1 MTKTV
6 ELVEEVEVET
16 QAAEEAQAQVV
27 NEPEMSLTQDELPET
42 KEVLSPD
49 EEEVP
54 VEASAA
60 NQNTLQENEIVAAEE
75 ESEEAEG
82 TVEATEEAPAPTYDV
97 TDPSAPWLLS
107 CVESLVFASTQP
119 LTVARVVDVLKGE
132 RVRIEKDIVKGAF
145 ENLLSAWNDPE
156 RKLATGFQLVEVAKG
171 LSFRTVM
178 DNAPF
183 IRRFFAER
191 PQRLTRAQLETL
203 AIISYRQPA
212 TRGQVEEIRGVDC
225 GSALRT
231 LLDKNL
237 IKVLGKSE
245 DIGRPWIYGTTKYF
259 LSFFALKSL
268 HDLPPLQ
275 EVQELDAENTEKLRA
290 ILGDSSEE
298 NMIMELFDPEKQGN
312 LISSDTEQMSEAA
325 LTDLESAVGFAT
337 EVMKR
342 VKDGPEA
349 EQDDDAQVVPAEVKE
364 TSTEVSP

>member
-1 MTKTV
+1 MTKSV
-6 ELVEEVEVET
+6 EVLEVEEVEVDVET
-16 QAAEEAQAQVV
+16 QRAELEPHEVSVVADEVRVTEEDVSATPAETEAVAEDVPQADLAAEKVASE
-27 NEPEMSLTQDELPET
+27 
-42 KEVLSPD
+42 
-49 EEEVP
+49 EEEVLLT
-54 VEASAA
+54 A
-60 NQNTLQENEIVAAEE
+60 NGEVAEE
-75 ESEEAEG
+75 VREETAM
-82 TVEATEEAPAPTYDV
+82 VYDV
-97 TDPSAPWLLS
+97 TDPAAPWLLS

-132 RVRIEKDIVKGAF
+132 RVKIEKDIVRGAF
-145 ENLLSAWNDPE
+145 ENLLAAWNDPD
-156 RKLATGFQLVEVAKG
+156 RSLATGFQLVEVAKG

-245 DIGRPWIYGTTKYF
+245 EIGRPWIYGTTKYF

-290 ILGDSSEE
+290 ILGDTSEE
-298 NMIMELFDPEKQGN
+298 NMIMELFDPEKQGK
-312 LISSDTEQMSEAA
+312 LISEDTEEMSEAA
-325 LTDLESAVGFAT
+325 LTDLDSAVGFAN

-342 VKDGPEA
+342 VKNGPESQNA
-349 EQDDDAQVVPAEVKE
+349 EGSQAIPATTEDAPAEV
-364 TSTEVSP
+364 SP

>member
-6 ELVEEVEVET
+6 EVVEEVEMET
-16 QAAEEAQAQVV
+16 QTAELEHEVPTAETETKMAEEKSSALIEEDAAEPNAAPAEAVEAEAVEAEAV
-27 NEPEMSLTQDELPET
+27 
-42 KEVLSPD
+42 
-49 EEEVP
+49 EEE
-54 VEASAA
+54 
-60 NQNTLQENEIVAAEE
+60 T
-75 ESEEAEG
+75 
-82 TVEATEEAPAPTYDV
+82 PAPVYDV
-97 TDPSAPWLLS
+97 TDPAAPWLLS

-132 RVRIEKDIVKGAF
+132 RVKIEKDIVRGAF
-145 ENLLSAWNDPE
+145 ENLLASWNDPQ
-156 RKLATGFQLVEVAKG
+156 RSLATGFQLVEVAKG

-290 ILGDSSEE
+290 ILGDTSEE
-298 NMIMELFDPEKQGN
+298 NMIMGLFDPEKQGK
-312 LISSDTEQMSEAA
+312 LVSSDTEQMSEAA

-337 EVMKR
+337 EVMQR
-342 VKDGPEA
+342 VKEGPQTEQGEA
-349 EQDDDAQVVPAEVKE
+349 APAVSDAAQKETPAEV
-364 TSTEVSP
+364 SP